1 LHDCDFEI
9 ERLKKRYKSRVRRNQ
24 MKEAIEDKRQGCPVC
39 GVELGSQVPDAEYV
53 LEELFYTGER
63 IRIVTQYIV
72 VEVDFDHGHDEDGF
86 TLDEP
91 HALTAVIKIGFDRS
105 GKAISS
111 DVLQIKGV
119 DNG

>member
-1 LHDCDFEI
+1 
-9 ERLKKRYKSRVRRNQ
+9 
-24 MKEAIEDKRQGCPVC
+24 MKEANEYKRQNCPVC
-39 GVELGSQVPDAEYV
+39 GVELEDQVPDAEYV
-53 LEELFYTGER
+53 LEELFYTGRR
-63 IRIVTQYIV
+63 IRIVTQYVV
-72 VEVDFDHGHDEDGF
+72 VEVDFDHAHNEDGF

-91 HALTAVIKIGFDRS
+91 HALTAVIKMGFDRS